1 MSEETRR
8 LFDERLGRY
17 QAAIAL
23 EPTDRIPIATG
34 SNSFAEVY
42 SGNNHQETLYDA
54 EKWLQAELAFCR
66 DFPEV
71 DVLRNNRVWGPL
83 YDAIGLKSYRLPG
96 RDLPPHSPFQ
106 FVEKEYMQADEY
118 DLLIK
123 NPLEFMFDRWLPRI
137 VGEFKER
144 GSIRSYMAFLKGG
157 MAQAQVAQIMKNRGL
172 RLQEEAGMPQ
182 PMTGAF
188 LAPFDAL
195 ADALRGLTGSLMDTY
210 RQPDKVI
217 AACDV
222 LTYEMANF
230 ALATADPLK
239 RYPIFVPTHKAT
251 FMSPAQF
258 DKFYWPSFKKTME
271 ITHWSRLQDPRLS
284 RRELGPSL
292 ASFPGVAQGHGSL
305 RHRQPGGHLQGQKRD
320 RPSPVHLRRHQGFP
334 VHRRDTGGDAG
345 TGQDPLRQRSGRGA
359 AI

>member
-1 MSEETRR
+1 MRKREDCSTSGWDATRPRSPWNR
-8 LFDERLGRY
+8 L
-17 QAAIAL
+17 
-23 EPTDRIPIATG
+23 DRIPIATG
-34 SNSFAEVY
+34 SNSFAA
-42 SGNNHQETLYDA
+42 SIRGTTIRRPSDDA

-137 VGEFKER
+137 VGEFRER

-157 MAQAQVAQIMKNRGL
+157 MAQAQVAQIMKNGGI

-188 LAPFDAL
+188 LPPSMPW
-195 ADALRGLTGSLMDTY
+195 LT
-210 RQPDKVI
+210 P
-217 AACDV
+217 C
-222 LTYEMANF
+222 
-230 ALATADPLK
+230 
-239 RYPIFVPTHKAT
+239 
-251 FMSPAQF
+251 
-258 DKFYWPSFKKTME
+258 
-271 ITHWSRLQDPRLS
+271 
-284 RRELGPSL
+284 
-292 ASFPGVAQGHGSL
+292 GV
-305 RHRQPGGHLQGQKRD
+305 
-320 RPSPVHLRRHQGFP
+320 
-334 VHRRDTGGDAG
+334 
-345 TGQDPLRQRSGRGA
+345 
-359 AI
+359 